1 MITETDNNSFICKS
15 FTNDDT
21 EYTVSCFNNYLSC
34 CTCPDYGVLCE
45 HIFLVSRIKMIPFS
59 VRRTYSNNNSTS
71 ATYNTTDLI
80 TEDNSQKQELFI
92 KTRSRVVAKM
102 DAFFNKYKTINAS
115 LDDMIDNMTRF

>member
-71 ATYNTTDLI
+71 ATYNPP
-80 TEDNSQKQELFI
+80 
-92 KTRSRVVAKM
+92 
-102 DAFFNKYKTINAS
+102 INY
-115 LDDMIDNMTRF
+115 